1 MERSWIP
8 DAWRAGVA
16 SGFAI
21 GVLAALIWG
30 GLDAATGGPSFLPA
44 LPGHLAV
51 TLAAA
56 TVVCL
61 FGYSSGAGGSRRSRP
76 ERTRRPR
83 RTD

>member
-8 DAWRAGVA
+8 DTWRTTVA
-16 SGFAI
+16 SGLAI
-21 GVLAALIWG
+21 GLLAALIWG
-30 GLDAATGGPSFLPA
+30 GLDAATGGPAFLDS

-61 FGYSSGAGGSRRSRP
+61 LGYGAGTTGSKPGR
-76 ERTRRPR
+76 
-83 RTD
+83 

>member
-8 DAWRAGVA
+8 DTWRTAVA

-30 GLDAATGGPSFLPA
+30 GLDAATGGPAFLGS

-51 TLAAA
+51 TLAAS
-56 TVVCL
+56 TVVCV
-61 FGYSSGAGGSRRSRP
+61 FGYGASGSKPAG
-76 ERTRRPR
+76 
-83 RTD
+83 

>member
-1 MERSWIP
+1 MERAWIA
-8 DAWRAGVA
+8 DTRRTVVA

-30 GLDAATGGPSFLPA
+30 GLDVATGGPAFLDS

-51 TLAAA
+51 TLASS

-61 FGYSSGAGGSRRSRP
+61 FGHAAGSKSVG
-76 ERTRRPR
+76 
-83 RTD
+83 

>member
-8 DAWRAGVA
+8 GTWRTAVA

-30 GLDAATGGPSFLPA
+30 GLDLATGGPAFLDS

-51 TLAAA
+51 TLAASA
-56 TVVCL
+56 VVCV
-61 FGYSSGAGGSRRSRP
+61 FGYGAGVAGSKSAR
-76 ERTRRPR
+76 
-83 RTD
+83 